1 MTYDFIV
8 NTNDLNAYKYRV
20 LTEGIDTEQ
29 YMKNPIVLYSH
40 NRNLHNPT
48 GSEVIGRTVKLR
60 VEDSKLIASIEFD
73 GEDEFAQKIE
83 QKVKNNF
90 IRMASMYG
98 DVVESSN
105 APELVLPGQI
115 YETVTKS
122 KLLEISI
129 VDIGGNDAALKLI
142 DNDGKVKLRKLNKT
156 NNNMKNVL
164 IELGLKEGT
173 AENEAVQE
181 IVKLKNENSL
191 LRQHIQAVEDAEA
204 DTLVEQAVKL
214 GIFHENLKDMVKNS
228 LKNDF
233 EAEKKKLTGM
243 IEKKQTEIELANKQE
258 TIKGFA
264 SKNKTKDN
272 VKLSF
277 DYLQKNDIVELR
289 RIANEEPELYKQLVE
304 EHKNK
309 KN

>member
-8 NTNDLNAYKYRV
+8 NTNDLNTYKYRV

-60 VEDSKLIASIEFD
+60 VEDDKLIASIEFD
-73 GEDEFAQKIE
+73 SADEFAQKIE

-98 DVVESSN
+98 DVVESSS

-122 KLLEISI
+122 KLLEISV
-129 VDIGGNDAALKLI
+129 VDIGGNDAALKLV
-142 DNDGKVKLRKLNKT
+142 NEKGVVKLNKLNKT
-156 NNNMKNVL
+156 ESKMKPILIKLGLDESATVDAAVEAITELQGENVRL
-164 IELGLKEGT
+164 VAIIKDREDKEAMELVNEAIELNVFHSEFKE
-173 AENEAVQE
+173 VM
-181 IVKLKNENSL
+181 
-191 LRQHIQAVEDAEA
+191 
-204 DTLVEQAVKL
+204 L
-214 GIFHENLKDMVKNS
+214 GAFVD
-228 LKNDF
+228 DF
-233 EAEKKKLTGM
+233 EAQKTKLQKMIDDRKK
-243 IEKKQTEIELANKQE
+243 EIELANKQE

-264 SKNKTKDN
+264 GKNKAKDN

-289 RIANEEPELYKQLVE
+289 RIANEEPELYKKLVE